1 MADIDKALPNEVRKE
16 IEIPGEEE
24 IQEQVIEE
32 AEKEQQ
38 SPEAVDIQENE
49 DGSVDINLD
58 PQAATPEGGDE
69 HYANLAEFLPD
80 DVLGRL
86 GSDLSSKYQ
95 DYVSSRKDWEKSY
108 TSGLDLLGF
117 KYDNRSEPFAGASG
131 ATHPVL
137 AEAVTQFQAL
147 AYKELLPADG
157 PVRTQVMGIPTAEK
171 TDQAS
176 RVKDFMNYQIMDQ
189 MKEYEPEFDSMLFHL
204 PLSGSTFK
212 KVYYDE
218 MEQRAVSKF
227 VPADD
232 LIVPYTAT
240 SLDDAEAIIH
250 RVKISEN
257 ELRKQQVAGFY
268 RDIDIGKPGHTET
281 DVEKKEREL
290 EGVSKTSNEDIFTLL
305 ECHVD
310 LDLEGFEDSNPETG
324 ELSGI
329 KIPYIVTIE
338 EGSREIL
345 SIKRNYEIGDPLKN
359 KIQYF
364 VHFKFLPGLGFYG
377 FGLIHMIGGLSRTA
391 TAALRQLLDAGT
403 LSNLPAGFKMRGI
416 RIRDDAQSIQPGE
429 FRDVDA
435 PGGNLRDSFMMLPF
449 KEPSQ
454 TLLSLMGIVVQAG
467 QRFASIAD
475 MQVGDGN
482 QQAAVGTTVA
492 LLERGSRTMSAIHKR
507 IYSALKNE
515 FKLMARVFKL
525 YLPQQYPY
533 DVVGGQRMIMQ
544 SDFDDR
550 VDILPV
556 ADPNIFSQT
565 QRISL
570 AQTELQLA
578 TSNPQMHDL
587 YAAYRNMYEALGVKN
602 IDSVLMK
609 PQQPMP
615 QDPALEHIAALGGKP
630 FQAFPGQN
638 HRSHITAHLSFMST
652 NLARNN
658 PMVMASLEKNIFEH
672 ISLMAQEQV
681 ELEFRDEMQQLQ
693 QMQMQMQQ
701 MQQSPQMMEMQQNPQ
716 MMQQMQMQNQQM
728 QMKIQEMNQ
737 KIESRKAELVA
748 DMMEEFMKE
757 EQKITSQFDND
768 PIAKLRSRELDLR
781 AQENARKEKEA
792 NERMDLDKMKAMMNQ
807 QNQDEKLQQNEEL
820 AQLRA
825 DTSIEKT
832 VLSKTLPS
840 SDSMMPNIE
849 IMRKG

>member
-1 MADIDKALPNEVRKE
+1 MADIDKALPNEPRKE
-16 IEIPGEEE
+16 LEVPGEEE
-24 IQEQVIEE
+24 IQELLEDGIKEESESPDDIEV
-32 AEKEQQ
+32 
-38 SPEAVDIQENE
+38 SENE

-58 PQAATPEGGDE
+58 PAAASPEGGDE

-80 DVLGRL
+80 DVLGPL
-86 GSDLSSKYQ
+86 ASDLNGKYM
-95 DYVSSRKDWEKSY
+95 DYSASRKDWEKTY
-108 TSGLDLLGF
+108 TQGLDLLGF
-117 KYDNRSEPFAGASG
+117 KYDNRTEPFSGASG

-157 PVRTQVMGIPTAEK
+157 PVRTQILGVPTTEK
-171 TDQAS
+171 TNQAS
-176 RVKDFMNYQIMDQ
+176 RVKDFMNYEIMEK
-189 MKEYEPEFDSMLFHL
+189 MKEYEPEFDQMLFNL
-204 PLSGSTFK
+204 PLAGSAFK
-212 KVYYDE
+212 KVYYDD
-218 MEQRAVSKF
+218 MEERAVSKF

-268 RDIDIGKPGHTET
+268 RDVEVGKPLDKET

-290 EGVSKTSNEDIFTLL
+290 EGISKTRDEDVFTLL

-310 LDLEGFEDSNPETG
+310 LDLDGFEDVNQETG
-324 ELSGI
+324 EPSGI
-329 KIPYIVTIE
+329 KIPYIVTLV
-338 EGSREIL
+338 EGSHEIL
-345 SIKRNYEIGDPLKN
+345 SVRRNYEIGDSMKR

-391 TAALRQLLDAGT
+391 TSALRQLLDAGT

-454 TLLSLMGIVVQAG
+454 TLLQLMGVVVTAG

-475 MQVGDGN
+475 LQVGDGN

-515 FKLMARVFKL
+515 FKILARVFKL
-525 YLPQQYPY
+525 YLPPEYPY
-533 DVVGGQRMIMQ
+533 DVVGGQKMIKQ

-578 TSNPQMHDL
+578 QSNPQMHNL
-587 YAAYRNMYEALGVKN
+587 YSAYRNMYEALGVKN
-602 IDSVLMK
+602 IDQVLIK
-609 PQQPMP
+609 PMQPTP
-615 QDPALEHIAALGGKP
+615 KDPALEHIDALAGKQ
-630 FQAFPGQN
+630 FQAFPGQD
-638 HRSHITAHLSFMST
+638 HRAHMTAHLNFMAT
-652 NLARNN
+652 NIARNN

-672 ISLMAQEQV
+672 ISLMSQEQV
-681 ELEFRDEMQQLQ
+681 EVEFKDELIQLQ
-693 QMQMQMQQ
+693 QMQQA
-701 MQQSPQMMEMQQNPQ
+701 MQQNPQ
-716 MMQQMQMQNQQM
+716 IAQQMQ
-728 QMKIQEMNQ
+728 IQVKMLNE
-737 KIESRKAELVA
+737 KIESRKAVLIAE
-748 DMMEEFMKE
+748 MMEEFMKE

-768 PIAKLRSRELDLR
+768 PIAKLRARELDLR
-781 AQENARKEKEA
+781 AQENARKEKES
-792 NERMDLDKMKAMMNQ
+792 NDRMSLDKMKAMMNQ
-807 QNQDEKLQQNEEL
+807 SNQEEKLEQNEEL
-820 AQLRA
+820 ANLRA

-832 VLSKTLPS
+832 ILSKTLPS
-840 SDSMMPNIE
+840 TDSMMKNGGGMMPNIS
-849 IMRKG
+849 IMRKGDE